1 MPELGV
7 CSAHRNTPLDFYI
20 MNVIYIP
27 TFKRHDKQ
35 IFFDNLPDR
44 LKSKVI
50 FVVQKQ
56 EEHLFK
62 DKNILVVDDDI
73 GIAKTREIIYK
84 TAGDE
89 RYLVVDDDV
98 IVQRRNAKYFSKPS
112 NMEGSKRKLT
122 DDDWTE
128 LENRLNKCH
137 DEGHILCGFKHGTIL
152 PRFNQPIFYNGGIF
166 CIFSIDGKQFS
177 KIIDSIDLCYVPISE
192 DVHLNLELLSRGYP
206 NAIME
211 EFCIHQISN
220 KEGGCKTFRTQ
231 QLEDKCFKK
240 LHKKFPKWV
249 KIYETKSN
257 YRNLFAPT
265 FKTRVYYSRAY
276 KDFVNKS
283 EGKLPV

>member
-1 MPELGV
+1 
-7 CSAHRNTPLDFYI
+7 
-20 MNVIYIP
+20 
-27 TFKRHDKQ
+27 
-35 IFFDNLPDR
+35 
-44 LKSKVI
+44 
-50 FVVQKQ
+50 
-56 EEHLFK
+56 
-62 DKNILVVDDDI
+62 
-73 GIAKTREIIYK
+73 
-84 TAGDE
+84 
-89 RYLVVDDDV
+89 
-98 IVQRRNAKYFSKPS
+98 
-112 NMEGSKRKLT
+112 MEGSKRKLT

>member
-1 MPELGV
+1 
-7 CSAHRNTPLDFYI
+7 

-84 TAGDE
+84 TAGDK

-112 NMEGSKRKLT
+112 NMEGSKRILT

-211 EFCIHQISN
+211 EFCINQISN

-257 YRNLFAPT
+257 YRNLFSPT